1 MHRSWIFIFGVLLV
15 LTVVCS
21 EGTFG
26 AEDEILAKV
35 GNEVITRI
43 DFEARLRTFPP
54 KQREE

>member
-1 MHRSWIFIFGVLLV
+1 MRRCWIFIFGVLLV

-21 EGTFG
+21 ERAFG

-43 DFEARLRTFPP
+43 DLEVRLKSFLPT
-54 KQREE
+54 Q